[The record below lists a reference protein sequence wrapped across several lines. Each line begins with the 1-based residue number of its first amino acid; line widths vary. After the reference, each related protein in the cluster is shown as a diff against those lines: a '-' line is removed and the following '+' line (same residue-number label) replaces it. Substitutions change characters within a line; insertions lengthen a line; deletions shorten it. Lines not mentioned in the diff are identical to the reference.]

1 MLSVGKEAAR
11 TIFKVFAMTQQ
22 GFEPPTSQTQTYYA
36 TESDINFFFS
46 DFQVF
51 PPRRDNERKVYFQR
65 VIISFGYPLN
75 IIQRTSMMNP

>member
-36 TESDINFFFS
+36 TESDKNFFQIFRFS
-46 DFQVF
+46 
-51 PPRRDNERKVYFQR
+51 
-65 VIISFGYPLN
+65 PLVETVN
-75 IIQRTSMMNP
+75 VKFIFSE